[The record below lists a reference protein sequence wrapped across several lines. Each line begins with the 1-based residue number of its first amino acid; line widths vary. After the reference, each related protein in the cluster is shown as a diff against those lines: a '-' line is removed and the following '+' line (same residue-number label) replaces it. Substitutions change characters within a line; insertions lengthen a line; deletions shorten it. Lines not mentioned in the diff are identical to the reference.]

1 MTNKILDARSLEQ
14 RIKATERTTSEGRAL
29 VVLCLATVAV
39 FSNMYATQPILPVIG
54 QEFGLLPSE
63 AGLTI
68 STMVLAIATSAVFYG
83 LLSDRIGRRP
93 VIIGSTLAL
102 TIPTLLCAVAPNFV
116 LLIICRIGQGLLIP
130 GFVAITITYI
140 HEEFTAW
147 RGVAVGWYTAA
158 SIMGGFTGR
167 LQGGLMTEFV
177 NWRFAFVTFGII
189 NLLSGYA
196 LWRYLPTSRNF
207 ARRKTRAGFNL
218 SELLACLKNRRL
230 LGAYLLGPA
239 IFLPFIGL
247 FTYLPYYLTRPP
259 FNLSTVVVSFI
270 FVVYLAGVVAAP
282 ISGRFSG
289 RLGRRRVMAI
299 GVIMM
304 AGGSGLTLTPW
315 LITVF
320 VGLVIMCFGMFTT
333 QSTVNA
339 FIGDSVKVE
348 AGQGRGS
355 AVSLY
360 QMSFYVGGS
369 IGGFVPGLLWQSGG
383 WLPVVV
389 GCLASLM
396 VGLVAIRWLC
406 R

>member
-1 MTNKILDARSLEQ
+1 
-14 RIKATERTTSEGRAL
+14 
-29 VVLCLATVAV
+29 
-39 FSNMYATQPILPVIG
+39 
-54 QEFGLLPSE
+54 
-63 AGLTI
+63 
-68 STMVLAIATSAVFYG
+68 
-83 LLSDRIGRRP
+83 
-93 VIIGSTLAL
+93 
-102 TIPTLLCAVAPNFV
+102 
-116 LLIICRIGQGLLIP
+116 
-130 GFVAITITYI
+130 
-140 HEEFTAW
+140 
-147 RGVAVGWYTAA
+147 
-158 SIMGGFTGR
+158 
-167 LQGGLMTEFV
+167 
-177 NWRFAFVTFGII
+177 
-189 NLLSGYA
+189 
-196 LWRYLPTSRNF
+196 
-207 ARRKTRAGFNL
+207 
-218 SELLACLKNRRL
+218 
-230 LGAYLLGPA
+230 
-239 IFLPFIGL
+239 
-247 FTYLPYYLTRPP
+247 
-259 FNLSTVVVSFI
+259 
-270 FVVYLAGVVAAP
+270 
-282 ISGRFSG
+282 
-289 RLGRRRVMAI
+289 
-299 GVIMM
+299 MM